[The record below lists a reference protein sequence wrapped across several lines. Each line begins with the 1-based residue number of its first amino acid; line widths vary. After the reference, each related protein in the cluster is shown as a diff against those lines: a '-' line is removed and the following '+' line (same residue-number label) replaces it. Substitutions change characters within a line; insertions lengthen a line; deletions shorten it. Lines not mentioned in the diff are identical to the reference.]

1 MEYIHT
7 DLLPKAIGPYS
18 QAITYNGL
26 LYSSGQI
33 ALKPDGEMVEQDIKK
48 QGRQVLENIKNLLES
63 IDGSMNDVIKVTI
76 YIQDMKDFPIINV
89 VFAEAFGDHKP
100 ARATVEVSGLPM
112 GSMVEMDIIAKV
124 SNYL

>member
-26 LYSSGQI
+26 LYSSNQI
-33 ALKPDGEMVEQDIKK
+33 PLTADGEMVERDLKVQA
-48 QGRQVLENIKNLLES
+48 RQVLANIKNLLES
-63 IDGSMNDVIKVTI
+63 LECSMNDVIKVTI

-89 VFAEAFGDHKP
+89 IFAEAFGDHKP

-112 GSMVEMDIIAKV
+112 DAMVSMDIIAQV
-124 SNYL
+124 STYH

>member
-18 QAITYNGL
+18 QAIVNDGL

-33 ALKPDGEMVEQDIKK
+33 ALKPDGEMVEGDIKA

-63 IDGSMNDVIKVTI
+63 LDCSMNDVIKVTI
-76 YIQDMKDFPIINV
+76 YIQDMKEFPIINV
-89 VFAEAFGDHKP
+89 IFAEAFGDHKP

-112 GSMVEMDIIAKV
+112 DSLVEMDIIAKV
-124 SNYL
+124 STYH